1 MTSLPGTA
9 PAQRSLVLVKHALP
23 TLDGAAPARQ
33 WQLAPEGETQ
43 SRRLAR
49 ELLDFQPFRLISS
62 PEPKA
67 LRTAQIVAAEL
78 SLPVAQQAGLE
89 EIDRPALPLLAREE
103 HAALNA
109 PIFADPARRVL
120 GTESGNAALKRFH
133 SALRAALA
141 DTPEDHHLVAVT
153 HGTVIALLVAAHN
166 RVDGF
171 ELWRRLACPSIVV
184 LGLPN
189 LELLEVLEQVT

>member
-1 MTSLPGTA
+1 MTHIPGTA

-23 TLDGAAPARQ
+23 TLDAAVPARQ
-33 WQLAPEGETQ
+33 WQLAPEGEVQ

-49 ELLDFQPFRLISS
+49 ELLDFQPFRLVSS

-67 LRTAQIVAAEL
+67 LRTAEIVAQEL
-78 SLPVAQQAGLE
+78 SLRVAQQVGLE
-89 EIDRPALPLLAREE
+89 ELDRPVLPLLSRAE

-109 PIFADPARRVL
+109 PVFAEPARRVL
-120 GTESGNAALKRFH
+120 GRESGAAALKRFYA
-133 SALRAALA
+133 ALTMALA

-184 LGLPN
+184 LGLPQ